1 MDMHRDMDT
10 FNRDMDTF
18 SSMAMNSLA
27 IRSTA
32 VRAVGVHRGGPGGGV
47 SIGVG
52 HDRW

>member
-32 VRAVGVHRGGPGGGV
+32 VRALAYTGVVRAALA
-47 SIGVG
+47 
-52 HDRW
+52 